1 MFKSQFVGMLASM
14 SETEPSPGPPARKH
28 PLTGM
33 RSPQRI
39 GRGLKSARR
48 ASGLSQA
55 EVAAAAGVSREA
67 LSRLESGKHVAR
79 TDTLTAALDVLGY
92 ELAFLPRSP
101 QAQLLRDKAKGTGG
115 R

>member
-1 MFKSQFVGMLASM
+1 MP
-14 SETEPSPGPPARKH
+14 ETEPSPGSPTGNH

-39 GRGLKSARR
+39 GRGVRSARR

-55 EVAAAAGVSREA
+55 EVAARAGVSREA
-67 LSRLESGKHVAR
+67 LTRLEAGKHVAR
-79 TDTLTAALDVLGY
+79 TDTLTAVLDVLGY
-92 ELAFLPRSP
+92 ELAFLPRST
-101 QAQLLRDKAKGTGG
+101 QAQRLRDKARGADG

>member
-1 MFKSQFVGMLASM
+1 MLCHM
-14 SETEPSPGPPARKH
+14 PENEPAPGPPTRKH

-33 RSPQRI
+33 RSPRRI
-39 GRGLKSARR
+39 GRGLKTARR

-55 EVAAAAGVSREA
+55 EVAAGAGVSREA
-67 LSRLESGKHVAR
+67 LSRLESGQHAAR

-101 QAQLLRDKAKGTGG
+101 QAQRLRDRAKGTDG